1 MHTRRILLTAGALA
15 LLALLAGCGASS
27 DAKLEEVVNTANGGP
42 SPQLLRGFHPV
53 EEGSWRWS
61 QSKFSVALKPPR
73 QISQGAV
80 LVLKYS
86 LPQPALATLKEVTI
100 SSTIEGIPLPPEKC
114 SETGMRELRRD
125 VPADVLKGKR
135 AVTVDFAVDPFL
147 PAGENDRRELGL
159 IVHSIGL
166 LRK

>member
-1 MHTRRILLTAGALA
+1 MHTRRIFFTAGALA
-15 LLALLAGCGASS
+15 LALLSGCGSS
-27 DAKLEEVVNTANGGP
+27 GDVKLEEVVNTGSDGP

-53 EEGSWRWS
+53 EEGSWRWT

-73 QISQGAV
+73 QVSQGAV
-80 LVLKYS
+80 LVLRYS
-86 LPQPALATLKEVTI
+86 LPEPALATLKEVTI

-114 SETGMRELRRD
+114 SETGMRELRRE
-125 VPADVLKGKR
+125 VPADVLQGKR

-147 PAGENDRRELGL
+147 PAGASDRRELGL

-166 LRK
+166 LKK